1 MKKTAAQL
9 EKRKRDL
16 EKRKKLEKVI
26 LKLASEL
33 PDEAQVT
40 PAPKPLT
47 APIDPSRTS

>member
-16 EKRKKLEKVI
+16 EKRKKLEKII

-33 PDEAQVT
+33 PEDAGEK
-40 PAPKPLT
+40 PAAKPVPAEPKRP
-47 APIDPSRTS
+47 R